1 MAFKQKAALEHG
13 KNTCLRGKGSHY
25 KQEMLVT
32 ASAITFLP
40 TSSCSDWTI
49 CHLKHIAEKEANEGG
64 TAQGKPNQKGCKWL
78 PFTESWCSWCM
89 QLCSVGYPGLS
100 PCTYLCSEKRLLTWN
115 LRGFVMETLQSIY
128 PLHPWHVLVFCSY
141 TDRLF
146 RRSNALEWTRQ
157 EQWTRRCSWV
167 KWCEL
172 STWIQ
177 RGDGLIQIHSL
188 FHGAI
193 WSI

>member
-1 MAFKQKAALEHG
+1 MPERKGEPLQTGNACDRLSYNLPPHQLLFRLNNMSSKTHCGEWGQWRGNCSRETESEGMQMASLH
-13 KNTCLRGKGSHY
+13 R
-25 KQEMLVT
+25 
-32 ASAITFLP
+32 
-40 TSSCSDWTI
+40 
-49 CHLKHIAEKEANEGG
+49 
-64 TAQGKPNQKGCKWL
+64 
-78 PFTESWCSWCM
+78 ESWCSWCM

-100 PCTYLCSEKRLLTWN
+100 PCTHLCSEKRLLTWN

-157 EQWTRRCSWV
+157 EQWTRTCSWV

-177 RGDGLIQIHSL
+177 RGDWLIQIHSL